1 MTEKR
6 QVSFSQKQ
14 NIVTIDE
21 QEAMGL
27 RRPRREMVQPEP
39 VQQPIVRP
47 MSEAESQALQAVTQ
61 LPALPQGQVISV
73 PKQQPAHTSH
83 ARHTDDPIT
92 NAQASLLYSV
102 AYGVAAG
109 LVIFALL
116 LLAAFRYGVAID
128 FLDGVGIE
136 ICVTGLV
143 TIIAMA
149 INRQQGLNHSAP
161 GIERRQIKADETM
174 HSRTMDV
181 EEERIA
187 SHERIAM
194 HAIDTH
200 ARLLEKRWQLGVNDH
215 E

>member
-1 MTEKR
+1 MSYSQEPNYWTDDEPTVTTPKR
-6 QVSFSQKQ
+6 RDTF
-14 NIVTIDE
+14 IPAAIT
-21 QEAMGL
+21 
-27 RRPRREMVQPEP
+27 PR
-39 VQQPIVRP
+39 VRP
-47 MSEAESQALQAVTQ
+47 MSEAESQAIQAVTQ
-61 LPALPQGQVISV
+61 LPPMPQAQVISV
-73 PKQQPAHTSH
+73 PGRQPAAHTSH
-83 ARHTDDPIT
+83 ARHNDDPIT

-102 AYGVAAG
+102 AYGVAAA

-116 LLAAFRYGVAID
+116 LLAVFRFGVAID
-128 FLDGVGIE
+128 FLDGLGIE

-161 GIERRQIKADETM
+161 GIERLQLREESKQHD
-174 HSRTMDV
+174 RTMDV

-187 SHERIAM
+187 SQERIAM

-200 ARLLEKRWQLGVNDH
+200 ARLLEKRWQLGVNDR

>member
-1 MTEKR
+1 MNNK
-6 QVSFSQKQ
+6 VSYE
-14 NIVTIDE
+14 E
-21 QEAMGL
+21 QIEQGL
-27 RRPRREMVQPEP
+27 VRRRSNFIEPEP
-39 VQQPIVRP
+39 QQAIVRP

-61 LPALPQGQVISV
+61 LPMMPQAPVISV
-73 PKQQPAHTSH
+73 PSKQAPAHTSH
-83 ARHTDDPIT
+83 ARHNDDPIT
-92 NAQASLLYSV
+92 NAQTSLLYSV
-102 AYGVAAG
+102 AYGVAAA
-109 LVIFALL
+109 LVVFALL
-116 LLAAFRYGVAID
+116 LLATFRYGVAID
-128 FLDGVGIE
+128 FLDGLGIE

-187 SHERIAM
+187 SQERIAM

-200 ARLLEKRWQLGVNDH
+200 ARLLEKRWQLEVSDR

>member
-1 MTEKR
+1 MSYSQDPNYWTEDEPE
-6 QVSFSQKQ
+6 
-14 NIVTIDE
+14 VT
-21 QEAMGL
+21 
-27 RRPRREMVQPEP
+27 RPKRRETFVGVAQPR
-39 VQQPIVRP
+39 VTP
-47 MSEAESQALQAVTQ
+47 MSEAESAALQAVTQ
-61 LPALPQGQVISV
+61 LPAMAPAQQVIQL
-73 PKQQPAHTSH
+73 PGNRQPPAHTSH
-83 ARHTDDPIT
+83 ARHVDDPIT

-102 AYGVAAG
+102 SYGVAAA

-116 LLAAFRYGVAID
+116 LLAIFRYGVDID
-128 FLDGVGIE
+128 FLSGLGIE

-143 TIIAMA
+143 TIFAMA
-149 INRQQGLNHSAP
+149 INRQQGLDHSAP
-161 GIERRQIKADETM
+161 GIERRQIKADEAM

-187 SHERIAM
+187 SQERIAM

>member
-1 MTEKR
+1 MSYSQDPNYWTDDEPTATTPKR
-6 QVSFSQKQ
+6 RDTF
-14 NIVTIDE
+14 IP
-21 QEAMGL
+21 A
-27 RRPRREMVQPEP
+27 P
-39 VQQPIVRP
+39 QQPIVRP

-61 LPALPQGQVISV
+61 LPTLPQAQVISV
-73 PKQQPAHTSH
+73 PKQTPAHTSH

-102 AYGVAAG
+102 AYGVAAA
-109 LVIFALL
+109 LVVFALL
-116 LLAAFRYGVAID
+116 LLATFRYGVAID
-128 FLDGVGIE
+128 FLDGLGIE

-161 GIERRQIKADETM
+161 GIERMQLREETKQ
-174 HSRTMDV
+174 HDRVMDV

-187 SHERIAM
+187 SQERIAM

-200 ARLLEKRWQLGVNDH
+200 ARLLEKRWQLGVNDR